1 MAVLEKLKAPERYK
15 QDVTEIDD
23 RLEVIRARF
32 GAGSPRLSFAPGGHT
47 NSTHDLSDYYAQA
60 EDLIKRRRAA
70 VLRREMAVQD
80 VLRMLTGC
88 TNDKAREMLLRV
100 YIQGQTRTEAAAAC
114 GMSYNAGYMA
124 MTREIAKL
132 EKAGRKEGEK

>member
-1 MAVLEKLKAPERYK
+1 MAVMEKLKAPERYR
-15 QDVTEIDD
+15 QDGSDIDD
-23 RLEVIRARF
+23 RLAVIRARF

-47 NSTHDLSDYYAQA
+47 NATHDLSDYYAQA

-70 VLRREMAVQD
+70 VVKREMAVQD

-124 MTREIAKL
+124 MIREIARL
-132 EKAGRKEGEK
+132 EKGEQKK

>member
-1 MAVLEKLKAPERYK
+1 MAVMEKLKAPERYR
-15 QDVTEIDD
+15 QDVSDIDD
-23 RLEVIRARF
+23 RLAVIRARF

-47 NSTHDLSDYYAQA
+47 NATHDLSDYYAQA

-70 VLRREMAVQD
+70 VVKREMAVQD

-124 MTREIAKL
+124 MIREIARL
-132 EKAGRKEGEK
+132 EKGEQKK